1 MRSEEQGR
9 EVHDPLPIT
18 QEFSLV
24 SPWFSRALADNSFK
38 RGKNN
43 RRKNCG
49 IGLDSLSANG
59 DRRDAEA
66 KASRWNADQ
75 LELDVVRKLWE
86 ETVGCVVM

>member
-9 EVHDPLPIT
+9 EVHDPSPIT
-18 QEFSLV
+18 QEFCLV

-38 RGKNN
+38 QREKTTAV
-43 RRKNCG
+43 K
-49 IGLDSLSANG
+49 IVASAWIPF
-59 DRRDAEA
+59 RQMVIDAEA
-66 KASRWNADQ
+66 MASRWNADR